1 VSQIVSLARSAAALT
16 ATFAL
21 ASPAAALAATLPS
34 GLGPTQLYGRLPS
47 LSATAPARLVD
58 AGSVPTASAGLPKT
72 GADVLPEALIGAA
85 VLVAGAGLRCTTTSK
100 PG

>member
-1 VSQIVSLARSAAALT
+1 VSQIVSPTRS
-16 ATFAL
+16 
-21 ASPAAALAATLPS
+21 AAALAATFALACPAVALAAGIPA
-34 GLGPTQLYGRLPS
+34 GLVRQGLYGHLPS

-58 AGSVPTASAGLPKT
+58 AGSVTARSGLPKT

-85 VLVAGAGLRCTTTSK
+85 ILVAGAGLRATATSK

>member
-16 ATFAL
+16 ATLAL
-21 ASPAAALAATLPS
+21 AWPAAALAVGIPS
-34 GLGPTQLYGRLPS
+34 GLAGTELYGHLPA

-58 AGSVPTASAGLPKT
+58 AGSVTARAGLPKT
-72 GADVLPEALIGAA
+72 GADLLPEVLIGAA
-85 VLVAGAGLRCTTTSK
+85 ILVAGAGLRATPTSK